1 MGSMTFLHKLAHR
14 LARLKP
20 DARTVVSATAVVA
33 GAVIACEKMANPSS
47 PGSAVSQLAVSPKV
61 VTLQQDQLQDF
72 MAVGFTPTGDTA
84 QISVTWSVTG
94 GTLVDT
100 SSQGGRHYG
109 HYHGTACGSFKVAGT
124 SHPGQKS
131 DTGNVTVTCA
141 QPSIASVVVS
151 PASATVPVGQTLQ
164 LTGTPED
171 ANGNPLSGRTISWSS
186 GSSAVAAVN
195 GNGLVTGAAA
205 GAATITATSESK
217 SGRGGGTGAGGP
229 GPARAGRPGTVGL
242 P

>member
-1 MGSMTFLHKLAHR
+1 M
-14 LARLKP
+14 
-20 DARTVVSATAVVA
+20 
-33 GAVIACEKMANPSS
+33 AC
-47 PGSAVSQLAVSPKV
+47 
-61 VTLQQDQLQDF
+61 
-72 MAVGFTPTGDTA
+72 GFPPAGDTA
-84 QISVTWSVTG
+84 QTSGTWSVRG

-100 SSQGGRHYG
+100 SSKGGRHYA
-109 HYHGTACGSFKVAGT
+109 HYNGTACGSFKVAGT

-141 QPSIASVVVS
+141 QPAVASVVVS

-186 GSSAVAAVN
+186 GSSAVAAGD

-205 GAATITATSESK
+205 GAATSTATGGST
-217 SGRGGGTGAGGP
+217 RGA
-229 GPARAGRPGTVGL
+229 AGRTG
-242 P
+242 

>member
-1 MGSMTFLHKLAHR
+1 
-14 LARLKP
+14 
-20 DARTVVSATAVVA
+20 
-33 GAVIACEKMANPSS
+33 
-47 PGSAVSQLAVSPKV
+47 
-61 VTLQQDQLQDF
+61 

-164 LTGTPED
+164 LTATPED
-171 ANGNPLSGRTISWSS
+171 ANGNPLSGRTVTWSS

-195 GNGLVTGAAA
+195 GSGLVTGVAL
-205 GAATITATSESK
+205 GSATITAASARAS
-217 SGRGGGTGAGGP
+217 
-229 GPARAGRPGTVGL
+229 GPAGHTGKPAPVASPAVRPATANPPPGETR
-242 P
+242 